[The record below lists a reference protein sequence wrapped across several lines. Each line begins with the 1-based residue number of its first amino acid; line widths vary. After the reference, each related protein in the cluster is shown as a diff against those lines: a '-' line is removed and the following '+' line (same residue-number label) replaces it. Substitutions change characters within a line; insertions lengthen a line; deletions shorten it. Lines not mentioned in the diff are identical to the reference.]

1 MKTFL
6 QEMAAF
12 SALSIFAA
20 MVLVLISVFSAPV

>member
-1 MKTFL
+1 MKMFL

-20 MVLVLISVFSAPV
+20 MVLVWVGVFSTPV